1 MPGWNRKI
9 PAGLVVVFGS
19 IAFSSALSLNASYGV
34 NVVGA
39 LPQGIPSFSMPV
51 VPLESLLHMIGPAIG
66 ILLVSFSQSLGVAHE
81 YADEHDYEIN
91 ANKELNAFG
100 VINGAAGLFSGQVAG
115 GGMAPSAVNDKAG
128 GRTQVSALVA
138 WAAVIIT
145 LLFFTPVFSSLP
157 EAVLAAVVIHALWH
171 TVVARKL
178 KDVRLESRTEFV
190 LGVLTFV
197 GVLTV
202 GVLQGMLIGL
212 VGALLAIILRSSRP
226 HLSRLGR
233 VPDIPGAYS
242 DMVRHPEN
250 VPVHGVYIVRLDAPI
265 YYANA
270 LTVRDRLVQ
279 MLNEA
284 DEPLKVVLF
293 DAAVQS
299 GLDITSSDM
308 LKKLIKQLHNQ
319 GLLTYFAEV
328 QEPVLEFSARTG
340 LLDVIGKDN
349 VFSTVEEAVNYIETL

>member
-1 MPGWNRKI
+1 
-9 PAGLVVVFGS
+9 
-19 IAFSSALSLNASYGV
+19 
-34 NVVGA
+34 
-39 LPQGIPSFSMPV
+39 
-51 VPLESLLHMIGPAIG
+51 
-66 ILLVSFSQSLGVAHE
+66 
-81 YADEHDYEIN
+81 
-91 ANKELNAFG
+91 
-100 VINGAAGLFSGQVAG
+100 
-115 GGMAPSAVNDKAG
+115 
-128 GRTQVSALVA
+128 
-138 WAAVIIT
+138 
-145 LLFFTPVFSSLP
+145 
-157 EAVLAAVVIHALWH
+157 
-171 TVVARKL
+171 
-178 KDVRLESRTEFV
+178 
-190 LGVLTFV
+190 
-197 GVLTV
+197 
-202 GVLQGMLIGL
+202 
-212 VGALLAIILRSSRP
+212 
-226 HLSRLGR
+226 
-233 VPDIPGAYS
+233 
-242 DMVRHPEN
+242 MVRHPEN
-250 VPVHGVYIVRLDAPI
+250 VPVPGVYIVRLDAPI